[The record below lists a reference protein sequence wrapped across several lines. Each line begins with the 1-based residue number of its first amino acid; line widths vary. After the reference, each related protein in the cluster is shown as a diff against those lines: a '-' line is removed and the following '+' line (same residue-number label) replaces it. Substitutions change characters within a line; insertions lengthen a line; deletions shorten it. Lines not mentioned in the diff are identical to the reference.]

1 MDTKDKKRILNTL
14 NMLDVKI
21 FEYTNEL
28 EELRSKSTS
37 VSVTQNEKLTSN
49 INYDKMLKIYVM
61 IEELENTILL
71 TQKEYNT
78 LYFKISAAIE
88 DLENVQEQII
98 IRKRYLLFKKWEDI
112 ADDMCFSV
120 AHVHRLH
127 NKALLHLEL
136 LDDN

>member
-1 MDTKDKKRILNTL
+1 MDTKDKKRILNSL
-14 NMLDVKI
+14 NMLDIKI
-21 FEYTNEL
+21 FECTNEL

-98 IRKRYLLFKKWEDI
+98 IRKRYLLLKKWEDI